1 MPMQPYVDPPRD
13 QLTSDQIVQLLQNEE
28 AIELTG
34 GLEIVNINLD
44 MIEDISGD
52 LGGGSVERQSYA
64 DLHGSARFKIT
75 RTIDWGGDLLRP
87 YIVISGG
94 GIEARFNLGVYHP
107 TTPAHSLEE
116 TPATY
121 DVEGYDILLRLHQSV
136 GDAFS
141 IAAGESYLV
150 KIEEI
155 LQGRGYTQYIID
167 QQAASSVAPDAR
179 VWAFDDSIT
188 WLTIVNDMLAS
199 IGYAGIWSDWNGRLR
214 LQPYLNPID
223 RAPEW
228 YYSDDAA
235 TSMLSTK
242 RSVERDYFASPNRWV
257 IYRSNLVDGDTP
269 VEGDG
274 IYTYINDS
282 TGDTSVDARRGLVI
296 THTEGVDVAD
306 QGALVA
312 RAQQIIN
319 ADMEVP
325 TLYAVQVSPNPLH
338 WHFDR
343 LLVSDSA
350 AIPVADVMC
359 TQWSLPLPPDQGD
372 MTQQWRVLV
381 S

>member
-1 MPMQPYVDPPRD
+1 
-13 QLTSDQIVQLLQNEE
+13 
-28 AIELTG
+28 
-34 GLEIVNINLD
+34 
-44 MIEDISGD
+44 
-52 LGGGSVERQSYA
+52 
-64 DLHGSARFKIT
+64 
-75 RTIDWGGDLLRP
+75 
-87 YIVISGG
+87 
-94 GIEARFNLGVYHP
+94 
-107 TTPAHSLEE
+107 
-116 TPATY
+116 
-121 DVEGYDILLRLHQSV
+121 
-136 GDAFS
+136 
-141 IAAGESYLV
+141 
-150 KIEEI
+150 
-155 LQGRGYTQYIID
+155 
-167 QQAASSVAPDAR
+167 